1 MQGEPGKDRGE
12 MTATSPRETL
22 ALAGAFFLGVLL
34 IAAGVALKAPSS
46 KPGPCTGR
54 VCPPSYRAFTM
65 RVDSSSGDACVC
77 ILEAQPVAS
86 SSK

>member
-1 MQGEPGKDRGE
+1 MRSEPNSDRGE
-12 MTATSPRETL
+12 TIARSL
-22 ALAGAFFLGVLL
+22 VLGILLIAGAF
-34 IAAGVALKAPSS
+34 VATALYLTPS
-46 KPGPCTGR
+46 KPGPCSGR

-65 RVDSSSGDACVC
+65 RVDSTTGDACVC